1 MAPRLHVR
9 DCTSVISGVLRGGIL
24 EKVQLLPEAQLV
36 VVLVPTALS
45 FGDSLRAPH
54 SSNVFAGKVDFTAQ
68 WFDHISANGEYV
80 GLGDFNLVPPSKV
93 VTISFQDRSRAF
105 LTLKGWSQ
113 AGSLFSL
120 GLLMLQNADHANRQ
134 PIVQRRYTKRC
145 FGFRN
150 FLGSSGS
157 EREARFHCKKV
168 CIVQLTNPWF
178 FSTYDM
184 NRNEV

>member
-80 GLGDFNLVPPSKV
+80 GLGDFNLVPPSQV

-113 AGSLFSL
+113 AGSLFSF
-120 GLLMLQNADHANRQ
+120 GFSMLQITPTRV
-134 PIVQRRYTKRC
+134 VQRRYTKRC
-145 FGFRN
+145 IGFRN
-150 FLGSSGS
+150 FLRSSGS
-157 EREARFHCKKV
+157 EGEAGFHCKKV
-168 CIVQLTNPWF
+168 CIVQLTNPWV